1 MLTEMARR
9 ADQLTRNL
17 ERQFETRVAP
27 VEPDF
32 IDMPFGDAVVGPS
45 PHLPGQGARQVVREA
60 QRLSDLAD
68 RPSGPITAD
77 HGCER
82 GMLMAIGF
90 VDPLDHF
97 LAPFMLEIDID
108 VGRLIPAFRS
118 EEHTSE

>member
-45 PHLPGQGARQVVREA
+45 PHLPGQGARQVGREA

-68 RPSGPITAD
+68 RHSGPDRKSTRLNSSHYCASRMPSAAGKKQTRD
-77 HGCER
+77 HT
-82 GMLMAIGF
+82 I
-90 VDPLDHF
+90 VTP
-97 LAPFMLEIDID
+97 
-108 VGRLIPAFRS
+108 PAYAQNLC
-118 EEHTSE
+118 